1 MVDIFWLDEKSQQ
14 IPQIKVCIRFGKWDK
29 DSEKQ
34 EISLCCHIVSE
45 KTHTSNDLW
54 LKIISNHWG
63 WDIIPEGK
71 LALRNRGARFS
82 FASHAVPQKTSIAK
96 AILYHPQK
104 CLPSKSPELKLVLAQ
119 NLQSIRRISPTLFHG
134 GDCFLFDFQRPP
146 SGEWRSVLLIGNMP
160 SLQGVS
166 EL

>member
-54 LKIISNHWG
+54 LKIISNH
-63 WDIIPEGK
+63 
-71 LALRNRGARFS
+71 
-82 FASHAVPQKTSIAK
+82 
-96 AILYHPQK
+96 
-104 CLPSKSPELKLVLAQ
+104 
-119 NLQSIRRISPTLFHG
+119 
-134 GDCFLFDFQRPP
+134 
-146 SGEWRSVLLIGNMP
+146 
-160 SLQGVS
+160 
-166 EL
+166 